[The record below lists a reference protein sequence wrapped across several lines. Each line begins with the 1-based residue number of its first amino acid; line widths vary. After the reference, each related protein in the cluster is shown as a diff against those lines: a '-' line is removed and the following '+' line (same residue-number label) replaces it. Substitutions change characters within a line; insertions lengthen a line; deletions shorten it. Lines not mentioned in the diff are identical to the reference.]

1 MDDKEAPKKI
11 KRSFIRKAF
20 NVLLVSMG
28 IFVFL
33 ILLLFGFSQT
43 STFKNYLKEFVVDL
57 ADENLN
63 GKLTIGS
70 IDGTLLTSFSINNTV
85 LTTGKDTLISAGRIK
100 VVISPL
106 QLLLKR
112 IYIRSLGLSDVKIN
126 LLQNRDSTWNYENL
140 IKPDPDTT
148 TSKSTFDFT
157 IIANNIKLQNID
169 IVKQTFENRGSRER
183 YQNLNMDN
191 LIIND
196 FSLDANAV
204 LELGNNDYVFTLN
217 NLAFTP
223 NLTRFSLNKF
233 SGVFTATESFLS
245 VRNFKLVTDSSDIT
259 INARL
264 DSVNIFGDTELIDF
278 RNYPIRASL
287 EAKPFNF
294 SDLSSYINSTE
305 ILRGAPE
312 ILFSANGKFGD
323 IRIDRLLVEYLD
335 TKIDLNGRAQNLNK
349 PESLYFNANIVNSS
363 VYYKDVNELLPTLEI
378 PKFAQLYL
386 EDINISFD
394 GEPQKFSST
403 ISAKLNDGEI
413 KLNAKMNLKPKVIEY
428 DVTGETTNLNLLP
441 VIGLNT
447 DLNSAIAI
455 KGKGT
460 SPQDLNASGD
470 IKLKNTVID
479 STLIDDLA
487 LKFTAA
493 NRKIDFTAE
502 GNSKKSNIYLSS
514 QIIFDKE
521 NVPSYSA
528 IGNIYNLDLSKFLND
543 ENYSSNLNFFFSAEG
558 ESFDLDSL
566 NTRVSLGVENSRYK
580 DFDIDFT
587 SIDITAK
594 TEASFREIK
603 LVSDFIDFR
612 IFGDFSA
619 NQAIDLV
626 SYEASAI
633 SKVIQEKL
641 SSLNPL
647 QVLKSTESK
656 EEEIIEIPES
666 AGSPIHINY
675 EFKFKDFDLIARLIG
690 NDRIDLVGSGEG
702 TIDNKDNNFVIT
714 TDMKI
719 DYFILKNGETIIYL
733 SDSDLNL
740 NFVRD
745 NRYLS
750 FDKLLGTT
758 SISGKRLFFGS
769 TINNF
774 NMDIAFNQSKLFF
787 MAALDYDSLIT
798 ASTSG
803 AVVMSTEQQ
812 EIRINELSVIM
823 KGLEWKNRDTLSVA
837 FTPESLKFNK
847 FTIGTGKTA
856 INLRGSI
863 ENNKFNNLVVE
874 ADSIESYIISNYLFG
889 ANDPEFNLTGE
900 FTALLTGTFNDP
912 TFKSTLKLND
922 FSYEKNKFGSLL
934 GYLNY
939 KDKLFNADIKFLDTT
954 YNVNQPLLALTASLP
969 FDLTVGEGK
978 TRLIESEPIN
988 IALNTDNFNLAA
1000 LGQLVPFVNHQAGY
1014 VKSDLKIT
1022 GTYSNP
1028 KFEGGLDIG
1037 DAFFTVDYTN
1047 LDYNFNTKLQFQEN
1061 KLIIESLNL
1070 MNTRMVTYPGKMS
1083 IKGDIELD
1091 GFNLANI
1098 NLNVN
1103 GELSV
1108 LGKASQTTSPNLYG
1122 DLLIAAG
1129 DEWTFTYSNNRS
1141 FFDGDI
1147 ILKKTDLTY
1156 TTTENSY
1163 DSAIKEYDFRII
1175 EDSTKLDN
1183 EKKRFD
1189 ELIAELNKTR
1199 KITKKES
1206 TGSFDYQLN
1215 LSIEDEA
1222 DIVFV
1227 LSEVANQKLIVVL
1240 SGDLKFE
1247 DVKGVQ
1253 QVQGAFELKDGS
1265 KLEFFKTFDATGSIR
1280 FESSIANP
1288 YLDIVATYIN
1298 EYIDPRDESGTP
1310 QDVAVKIKINGEL
1323 KDIGENLAKNPG
1335 SIGVYIGSKNIQSD
1349 TRDTRYDNADA
1360 FAFILTGKFKDDLTA
1375 SDKASVAG
1383 QTNALGS
1390 TATSFLGPILTN
1402 FVNGAVG
1409 DLVSNISVSQSGEY
1423 TKFALSGKY
1432 QKLKYSFGGTT
1443 EVFQNFSKANIKFE
1457 YLFNPR
1463 FLIRVE
1469 RKDPVVNNYNYED
1482 KINELGLKYRFEF

>member
-1 MDDKEAPKKI
+1 MGDKEAPKKI

-20 NVLLVSMG
+20 NVLLVSMVV
-28 IFVFL
+28 FVFI

-43 STFKNYLKEFVVDL
+43 STFKNYLKDFVVDL

-63 GKLTIGS
+63 GNLTIGS
-70 IDGTLLTSFSINNTV
+70 IDGTLLTSFTINNIT
-85 LTTGKDTLISAGRIK
+85 LTTQKDTLIAANKIE
-100 VVISPL
+100 VVVSPL

-112 IYIRSLGLSDVKIN
+112 IYIRSLGLSNVKIN
-126 LLQNRDSTWNYENL
+126 LLQNQDSTWNYENI

-148 TSKSTFDFT
+148 KSKSTFDFT
-157 IIANNIKLQNID
+157 IIANNIRLEKID
-169 IVKQTFENRGSRER
+169 IVKQTFDNRGSRKR
-183 YQNLNMDN
+183 YQTLNMDD

-204 LELGNNDYVFTLN
+204 LDLGNNDYVFTLN

-223 NLTRFSLNKF
+223 NLNRFSLNKF
-233 SGVFTATESFLS
+233 SGVFNANESFLS
-245 VRNFKLVTDSSDIT
+245 VKNFRLVTDSSDIT

-264 DSVNIFGDTELIDF
+264 DSVNIFGDTELNDF
-278 RNYPIRASL
+278 KSYPVRVSL

-305 ILRGAPE
+305 ILRGAPD

-335 TKIDLNGRAQNLNK
+335 TKIDLNGRAQNLNT
-349 PESLYFNANIVNSS
+349 PENLYFNANIVNSS

-403 ISAKLNDGEI
+403 ISAKLDNGEI
-413 KLNAKMNLKPKVIEY
+413 KLNAKMNLKTKLMEY
-428 DVTGETTNLNLLP
+428 DITGETTNLNLMP

-447 DLNSAIAI
+447 DLNSSISI

-460 SPQDLNASGD
+460 SPQNLNTSGD
-470 IKLKNTVID
+470 ITLISTMID
-479 STLIDDLA
+479 STMIDDLE

-493 NRKIDFTAE
+493 NKKIDLTAE
-502 GNSKKSNIYLSS
+502 GNSNKSNIYLSS
-514 QIIFDKE
+514 QIIFDNE

-543 ENYSSNLNFFFSAEG
+543 KKYSSNLNFFFSAEG

-566 NTRVSLGVENSRYK
+566 NTRISLGVENSTYK
-580 DFDIDFT
+580 DFEIDFS
-587 SIDITAK
+587 SIDITAN
-594 TEASFREIK
+594 TDDSFREIK
-603 LVSDFIDFR
+603 LESDFIDFR
-612 IFGDFSA
+612 VFGDFST
-619 NQAIDLV
+619 NQAIELV

-641 SSLNPL
+641 ASLNPL
-647 QVLKSTESK
+647 QVLKTK
-656 EEEIIEIPES
+656 KTIEEEILEIPYAAS
-666 AGSPIHINY
+666 NPIHINY

-690 NDRIDLVGSGEG
+690 NDRIDVEGSGEG

-719 DYFILKNGETIIYL
+719 DYFLMKSGESIIYL

-774 NMDIAFNQSKLFF
+774 NVDIAFNQSKLFF
-787 MAALDYDSLIT
+787 MTALDYDSLIT

-803 AVVMSTEQQ
+803 AVVMSDKEQ
-812 EIRINELSVIM
+812 EIRINDLSIIM
-823 KGLEWKNRDTLSVA
+823 QGLEWKNQDTLSVK
-837 FTPESLKFNK
+837 FTPESLKFDK

-856 INLRGSI
+856 INLKGSI
-863 ENNKFNNLVVE
+863 DNNKFNNLVIE

-889 ANDPEFNLTGE
+889 ANDPQFNLTGE
-900 FTALLTGTFNDP
+900 FTALLSGTFNDP

-922 FSYEKNKFGSLL
+922 FSYEKNRFGSLL

-939 KDKLFNADIKFLDTT
+939 KDKLFKADIKFLDTT
-954 YNVNQPLLALTASLP
+954 YNVNQPLLTLNASLP

-978 TRLIESEPIN
+978 TRFIESQPLN

-1000 LGQLVPFVNHQAGY
+1000 LGQLVPFVNHQSGY
-1014 VKSDLKIT
+1014 VKSDFKIT
-1022 GTYSNP
+1022 GTYSDP
-1028 KFEGGLDIG
+1028 IFDGGLDIE

-1047 LDYNFNTKLQFQEN
+1047 LDYNVNTKLRFDGN
-1061 KLIIESLNL
+1061 KLLIESLNL
-1070 MNTRMVTYPGKMS
+1070 MNTRMVTYPGKMGV
-1083 IKGDIELD
+1083 KGEVEFD
-1091 GFNLANI
+1091 GFNLSNI
-1098 NLNVN
+1098 KLNVN
-1103 GELSV
+1103 GEISV
-1108 LGKASQTTSPNLYG
+1108 LGKASKSTSPDLYG

-1129 DEWTFTYSNNRS
+1129 DEWEFTYKNNRS
-1141 FFDGDI
+1141 FFKGDI

-1163 DSAIKEYDFRII
+1163 DSAIKDYDFRII
-1175 EDSTKLDN
+1175 EDSTRQDN

-1189 ELIAELNKTR
+1189 ELIAELNKNR
-1199 KITKKES
+1199 NITKKES
-1206 TGSFDYQLN
+1206 ASSFDYQLN

-1222 DIVFV
+1222 NIVFV
-1227 LSEVANQKLIVVL
+1227 LSQVANQKLIVVL

-1247 DVKGVQ
+1247 DVKEIQ

-1265 KLEFFKTFDATGSIR
+1265 KLEFFKTFDATGTVR

-1288 YLDIVATYIN
+1288 YLDIVATYID
-1298 EYIDPRDESGTP
+1298 EYIDPREESGTP
-1310 QDVAVKIKINGEL
+1310 QEVAVKIKINGEL
-1323 KDIGENLAKNPG
+1323 QEIGASFAKNPG
-1335 SIGVYIGSKNIQSD
+1335 SIGVYIGAKNIQSD
-1349 TRDTRYDNADA
+1349 NRDTRYDNADA